1 MITIAGARALALM
14 ALPLIAGGCAGSL
27 FKTQLAP
34 PTLYLLSAESPTADP
49 GAARLGDAQAGA
61 PGSSVPGSSVR
72 TNLAVLKPRVRT
84 GLDTE
89 RIAALYPDR
98 RLDYFA
104 DARWSGRLDEV
115 IEDLAV
121 QLLRARSGLANVSG
135 DASAFASPY
144 WLEIEVE
151 DFQAEYAARAA
162 AGGDAAGN
170 AGPGAAAPGAAPAS
184 AAAPPTVH
192 VHFLARIGSSGDGTI
207 IARCEGQAREPASS
221 NRMSAIVAAY
231 NGAAN
236 EALQQI
242 AAKCTATLARADT

>member
-1 MITIAGARALALM
+1 MITIAGARALALL

-34 PTLYLLSAESPTADP
+34 PTLYLLSAESPTEDR
-49 GAARLGDAQAGA
+49 GAAQLGDAKAGA
-61 PGSSVPGSSVR
+61 PGSAAPGSAAR

-104 DARWSGRLDEV
+104 DARWSGPLDKV

-121 QLLRARSGLANVSG
+121 QLLRSRSRLANVSA

-151 DFQAEYAARAA
+151 DFQAEYAAEAA
-162 AGGDAAGN
+162 TGGDAAAN
-170 AGPGAAAPGAAPAS
+170 TAPG

-236 EALQQI
+236 QALQQI
-242 AAKCTATLARADT
+242 AATCTATLMPATSNAR

>member
-49 GAARLGDAQAGA
+49 GAAQLRDAQAGA
-61 PGSSVPGSSVR
+61 APGSAAPGSSVL

-121 QLLRARSGLANVSG
+121 QLLRARSGLADVSG

-151 DFQAEYAARAA
+151 DFQAEYAAEAA
-162 AGGDAAGN
+162 AGGDAAAN
-170 AGPGAAAPGAAPAS
+170 
-184 AAAPPTVH
+184 AAPPTVH

-236 EALQQI
+236 QALQQI
-242 AAKCTATLARADT
+242 AAKCTATLMPAKS

>member
-49 GAARLGDAQAGA
+49 GAAQLRDAQAGA
-61 PGSSVPGSSVR
+61 APGSSVR

-121 QLLRARSGLANVSG
+121 QLLRARSGLADVSG

-151 DFQAEYAARAA
+151 DFQAEYAAEAA
-162 AGGDAAGN
+162 AGGDAAAN
-170 AGPGAAAPGAAPAS
+170 
-184 AAAPPTVH
+184 AAPPTVH

-236 EALQQI
+236 QALQQI
-242 AAKCTATLARADT
+242 AAKCTATLMPAKS

>member
-49 GAARLGDAQAGA
+49 GAAQLRDAQAGA
-61 PGSSVPGSSVR
+61 APGSAAPGSSVL

-121 QLLRARSGLANVSG
+121 QLLRARSGLADVSG
-135 DASAFASPY
+135 DASAFASP
-144 WLEIEVE
+144 
-151 DFQAEYAARAA
+151 
-162 AGGDAAGN
+162 
-170 AGPGAAAPGAAPAS
+170 
-184 AAAPPTVH
+184 
-192 VHFLARIGSSGDGTI
+192 
-207 IARCEGQAREPASS
+207 
-221 NRMSAIVAAY
+221 
-231 NGAAN
+231 
-236 EALQQI
+236 
-242 AAKCTATLARADT
+242 

>member
-14 ALPLIAGGCAGSL
+14 ALALIAGGCAGSL

-34 PTLYLLSAESPTADP
+34 PTLYLLSAESPTADL
-49 GAARLGDAQAGA
+49 GAAQLSGAQAGA
-61 PGSSVPGSSVR
+61 PGSTAR

-104 DARWSGRLDEV
+104 DARWSGPLDQV

-121 QLLRARSGLANVSG
+121 QLLRSRSGLEDVSG

-144 WLEIEVE
+144 WLEIEVQ
-151 DFQAEYAARAA
+151 DFQAEY
-162 AGGDAAGN
+162 
-170 AGPGAAAPGAAPAS
+170 PAD
-184 AAAPPTVH
+184 AAAPPSVH
-192 VHFLARIGSSGDGTI
+192 VHFLARIGSSANGTL
-207 IARCEGQAREPASS
+207 IARCEGQALVPASS

-236 EALQQI
+236 QALQQI
-242 AAKCTATLARADT
+242 AACTATLMPAASSPGRIRMSGSR

>member
-49 GAARLGDAQAGA
+49 GAAQLRDAQAGA
-61 PGSSVPGSSVR
+61 APGSSVR

-121 QLLRARSGLANVSG
+121 QLLRARSGLADVSG

-151 DFQAEYAARAA
+151 DFQAEYAAEAA
-162 AGGDAAGN
+162 AGGDAAAN
-170 AGPGAAAPGAAPAS
+170 AAPG

-236 EALQQI
+236 QALQQI
-242 AAKCTATLARADT
+242 AAKCTATLMPAKS

>member
-1 MITIAGARALALM
+1 MITNAGARALALL

-27 FKTQLAP
+27 FKTQQAP
-34 PTLYLLSAESPTADP
+34 PTLYLLSAESPTADA
-49 GAARLGDAQAGA
+49 GAAQLGDAQAGA
-61 PGSSVPGSSVR
+61 PGSAAPGSAAPGSAAR

-89 RIAALYPDR
+89 RIAALYHDR

-104 DARWSGRLDEV
+104 DARWSGPLDEV

-121 QLLRARSGLANVSG
+121 QLLRSRSGLADVSG

-151 DFQAEYAARAA
+151 DFQAEYAA
-162 AGGDAAGN
+162 D
-170 AGPGAAAPGAAPAS
+170 

-192 VHFLARIGSSGDGTI
+192 VHFLARIGSSGDGTL
-207 IARCEGQAREPASS
+207 IARCEGQALVPASS

-236 EALQQI
+236 QALQQI
-242 AAKCTATLARADT
+242 AATCTATLMPPDRIRMSGSG